1 MNKKFSTLMASL
13 LMASSFSVVAEGST
27 PENGHYEFRRGK
39 VLSNVTFGEVK
50 AIDAQK
56 WYQLRAKDPKTGREG
71 YLVHS
76 RNQETGEVFLRLVE
90 DVEGAQKTPLLASL
104 WQIDYGNTDGLSGGK
119 YRFINKETKVSLMYD
134 YAFAIDAEGKSIDKP
149 RASQMIDGCVTR
161 WAWYQGNSQDIN
173 FEFTAPY
180 AYFNNKKD
188 SVMIMK
194 ANEKGFITS
203 YKDIDEHILANGVV
217 KDREALQVKP
227 VLANSI
233 VLNAYDF
240 NSMIDYNKKSVF
252 DEGKAFG
259 SFKFYTPD
267 GKLFYD
273 GKWVDP
279 NERPFKGEAMLDGMN
294 YKAENSKLQEDFFF
308 ESYEELGG
316 KDLGNLP
323 GRIWVKS
330 EEVLRLETENTS
342 LLSSNEDLDAEL
354 FALQQQVEY
363 NKGLLDGGLESDYN
377 EVVTKQN
384 ELVTTIAGYD
394 EKVLAIDVER
404 RTTSYETL
412 YKKYQTSIAKY
423 NNNEDASSA
432 YKLAN
437 NVYTAFSNLLS
448 NGFQGSG
455 KKLDALK
462 TEFNAL
468 EKLDSNDKKIFN
480 QYFSIVGQNEE
491 NAESISELAET
502 ISQNE
507 QTIED
512 NNATIRTLNSE
523 IESLQISLNKN
534 NLAAAKSSY
543 LLDNTFLRLN
553 YIDNK
558 KNNQYLMVDTAYWQS
573 VSNPV
578 DGDLKIV
585 NKVPNRKDDLAIQ
598 ARYYFKFTYYPSQD
612 SLVVEPLNASDISE
626 KEAEEGIS
634 FKDSYAGDHFV
645 YANDVNNKASQVS
658 NTWTSYQKWVSTDGW
673 SYEGQEGD
681 EIVIRLKDLS
691 TSKWC
696 LTATSKNKGVDASP
710 LNARIA
716 FDNPYDYLVRTT
728 LEPGLYWI
736 QSTVKNGKYLVAGLN
751 GQYMYDVPNT
761 DQDYGM
767 MPATMYVVEKYGS
780 SCSDLV
786 QIRNREYGEEWYTTF
801 KGQLYAAVN
810 AKGEEVGKYTID
822 MTKYDEEPTT
832 ELEAWNCGLWMKDT
846 YKFPHVDNE
855 EALTSQYHGYRFLD
869 PETLRYTNYAM
880 RYNRYNNDSEYIN
893 QGEGDVLFA
902 SEGDNTYFEFDTV
915 YYQPGYT
922 EGKRNY
928 MNISVNEFG
937 YGAGV
942 IDAISGKELPQLI
955 RQAYTMKVK
964 DVNLIDNDT
973 VYVNVNEKFG
983 EKNYYMT
990 RGIGDILDNG
1000 LGTMSLFY
1008 LKADQIDSQSDTCYA
1023 LINTVNTPVY
1033 PYLYNGY
1040 GRVDVLST
1048 GQLGEA
1054 DLYNGQED
1062 NIDAFALAV
1071 SNRPLYRS
1079 IPEGKVNFYRTV
1091 GGVDQKLFA
1100 DEFNETGA
1108 PASNVIE
1115 GFEYLGLSQEAMNVG
1130 DTSKVF
1136 FVEPLR
1142 LDNKLRM
1149 PQYMLALTKDTVADG
1164 FWCINNVHGY
1174 FADKDAAEAEDAS
1187 HYAFYNGYTAGRFL
1201 VNLTDSLVKEGDG
1214 SHAYH
1219 KPDLFTYKGY
1229 AVRLGFVEG
1238 VHMVITKE
1246 HAAEIN
1252 AAINTYMKKEVNW
1265 VKEGEFF
1272 YTFKGDNTLESMK
1285 VYVKR
1290 YDKSYLD
1297 PIKFFNPE
1305 NTKRN
1310 DYSIVDRHNNWSFS
1324 FRLVQDAT
1332 EEESEEFLI
1341 ESNLDGVS
1349 EIASWQGSWIKIYDK
1364 CPVTNYIG
1372 GNHGE
1377 LLLGKGLYADNVT
1390 DGTLFKVTTTTD
1402 SATANEAISAGNV
1415 VVAGT
1420 NGAVVVKGAEG
1431 KNVIVST
1438 ILGKVVANETVSS
1451 DNVTIA
1457 APQGVVV
1464 VSVDGESF
1472 KVVVK

>member
-13 LMASSFSVVAEGST
+13 LMASSFSVVAEDFT

-39 VLSNVTFGEVK
+39 VFSNVTSTDVK

-71 YLVHS
+71 YLVHF

-134 YAFAIDAEGKSIDKP
+134 YAFAIDADGKSLDKP

-161 WAWYQGNSQDIN
+161 WAWYQGNSQDVN
-173 FEFTAPY
+173 FKFTAPY

-194 ANEKGFITS
+194 ANEEGFITS

-217 KDREALQVKP
+217 KDPEALRVKP
-227 VLANSI
+227 VLANPI
-233 VLNAYDF
+233 VLDDYGF

-252 DEGKAFG
+252 DEGKGFG

-279 NERPFKGEAMLDGMN
+279 NERPFNGVAMLDGMN
-294 YKAENSKLQEDFFF
+294 YKAENSKLQDKFFF
-308 ESYEELGG
+308 KSYQDLGG
-316 KDLGNLP
+316 TFPMKDLSKELEEQKEDLATIERRNNNLLT
-323 GRIWVKS
+323 KND
-330 EEVLRLETENTS
+330 RLETQ
-342 LLSSNEDLDAEL
+342 L
-354 FALQQQVEY
+354 FSWKEKQSY
-363 NKGLLDGGLESDYN
+363 NQELLDGGIE
-377 EVVTKQN
+377 
-384 ELVTTIAGYD
+384 AGYNTVD
-394 EKVLAIDVER
+394 KKQGKLVKEIKILATRVPSISSTN
-404 RTTSYETL
+404 RTGNYGRFLTAYETAIT
-412 YKKYQTSIAKY
+412 KYES
-423 NNNEDASSA
+423 NSEPESS
-432 YKLAN
+432 YTLAN
-437 NVYTAFSNLLS
+437 AVYAAFSKLLAK
-448 NGFQGSG
+448 GFISPSPAGASG
-455 KKLDALK
+455 LISLR
-462 TEFNAL
+462 TEFGGL
-468 EKLDSNDKKIFN
+468 EKLTDSDRRVFDHYFSLKAQLVECGTNISSLATAIQQNNRTIKENNAKIGQLKEAIETLQKKIATN
-480 QYFSIVGQNEE
+480 D
-491 NAESISELAET
+491 LAGE
-502 ISQNE
+502 
-507 QTIED
+507 
-512 NNATIRTLNSE
+512 
-523 IESLQISLNKN
+523 
-534 NLAAAKSSY
+534 KSFY
-543 LLDNTFLRLN
+543 LLENQFLRLN

-558 KNNQYLMVDTAYWQS
+558 KNDHYLMVDTAYWQTT
-573 VSNPV
+573 SNPV
-578 DGDLKIV
+578 DGDLNIINAKPD
-585 NKVPNRKDDLAIQ
+585 KKDDLAIQ

-612 SLVVEPLNASDISE
+612 SLVVEPLNASDKSE
-626 KEAEEGIS
+626 KEAEKNVS
-634 FKDSYAGDHFV
+634 FKDSYAGKYFV
-645 YANDVNNKASQVS
+645 YASDVNEKASQVS
-658 NTWTSYQKWVSTDGW
+658 NTWTSK
-673 SYEGQEGD
+673 GD

-696 LTATSKNKGVDASP
+696 LTATSKNKGIGASP

-736 QSTVKNGKYLVAGLN
+736 QSTVNNGKYLVAGLD
-751 GQYMYDVPNT
+751 GQYMYDVPNA

-786 QIRNREYGEEWYTTF
+786 QIRNREYGEKEYTVF

-810 AKGEEVGKYTID
+810 ANGEEVGKYTID
-822 MTKYDEEPTT
+822 MTRYRYDVEPTP

-902 SEGDNTYFEFDTV
+902 SEDDNTYFEFDTV
-915 YYQPGYT
+915 YYLPGYNK

-928 MNISVNEFG
+928 KNISVNEFG

-942 IDAISGKELPQLI
+942 IDAISGKELPQLV

-973 VYVNVNEKFG
+973 LYVNVNEKFA

-990 RGIGDILDNG
+990 RGIGDILDNR

-1008 LKADQIDSQSDTCYA
+1008 LKADQFDSQSDTCYA
-1023 LINTVNTPVY
+1023 LVNTVEIPEIRH
-1033 PYLYNGY
+1033 LDNGY

-1062 NIDAFALAV
+1062 NIDAFALTV

-1201 VNLTDSLVKEGDG
+1201 VNLTDSLVKKGDG

-1219 KPDLFTYKGY
+1219 EPDLFTYKGY

-1252 AAINTYMKKEVNW
+1252 AAINAYMKKEVNW

-1297 PIKFFNPE
+1297 PIKFFNPD
-1305 NTKRN
+1305 NTKPN

-1402 SATANEAISAGNV
+1402 SATANEEIATSSVI
-1415 VVAGT
+1415 VAGVD
-1420 NGAVVVKGAEG
+1420 GAVVVKGAEG

-1451 DNVTIA
+1451 DNATIA

>member
-13 LMASSFSVVAEGST
+13 LMASSFSVVAEDFT

-39 VLSNVTFGEVK
+39 VLSNVTFEEVK

-56 WYQLRAKDPKTGREG
+56 WYQLRAYDPISKREG
-71 YLVHS
+71 YLVHA
-76 RNQETGEVFLRLVE
+76 RNEKTGEVFLRLVV
-90 DVEGAQKTPLLASL
+90 DNPDRMQKTPLLASL

-194 ANEKGFITS
+194 ANERGFITS

-233 VLNAYDF
+233 VLDAYDF

-267 GKLFYD
+267 GKLFYGD
-273 GKWVDP
+273 KWVDP
-279 NERPFKGEAMLDGMN
+279 NERSFRGDAMLEGMN
-294 YKAENSKLQEDFFF
+294 YKAEKSKLQEDFFF

-323 GRIWVKS
+323 GQIWVKS
-330 EEVLRLETENTS
+330 EEVLRLETENAS
-342 LLSSNEDLDAEL
+342 LLSSNEVLDAEL
-354 FALQQQVEY
+354 FALQQQVKY
-363 NKGLLDGGLESDYN
+363 NNGLLDGGLTSDYN
-377 EVVTKQN
+377 EVFTKQK

-394 EKVLAIDVER
+394 AIVLAIDVAR

-412 YKKYQTSIAKY
+412 YKKYQTSITKY
-423 NNNEDASSA
+423 DNNEDASLA

-437 NVYTAFSNLLS
+437 SVYTAFSNLLS
-448 NGFQGSG
+448 NGFQGTG
-455 KKLDALK
+455 QKLDDLK
-462 TEFNAL
+462 AEFNAL

-480 QYFSIVGQNEE
+480 QYFTIIGQNEE
-491 NAESISELAET
+491 NEKSIPGLTET

-507 QTIED
+507 QIIEA
-512 NNATIRTLNSE
+512 NNSKIKQLNTE
-523 IESLQISLNKN
+523 IESLQKSLNKN

-558 KNNQYLMVDTAYWQS
+558 KNDHYLMVDTAYWQTT
-573 VSNPV
+573 SNPV
-578 DGDLKIV
+578 DGDLNIINAKPD
-585 NKVPNRKDDLAIQ
+585 KKDDLAIQ

-658 NTWTSYQKWVSTDGW
+658 NTWTSK
-673 SYEGQEGD
+673 GD
-681 EIVIRLKDLS
+681 EIVIRLKDLA

-696 LTATSKNKGVDASP
+696 LTATSKNKGIGASP

-736 QSTVKNGKYLVAGLN
+736 QSTVNNGKYLVAGLN
-751 GQYMYDVPNT
+751 GHYMYDVPNA

-822 MTKYDEEPTT
+822 MTRYRYDVEPTT
-832 ELEAWNCGLWMKDT
+832 ELEAWNRGLWMKDT

-942 IDAISGKELPQLI
+942 IDAISGKELPQLV

-1008 LKADQIDSQSDTCYA
+1008 LKADQFDSQSDTCYA
-1023 LINTVNTPVY
+1023 LVNTVEIPEIRH
-1033 PYLYNGY
+1033 LDNGY

-1062 NIDAFALAV
+1062 NIDAFALTV

-1201 VNLTDSLVKEGDG
+1201 VNLTDSLVKKGDG

-1219 KPDLFTYKGY
+1219 EPDLFTYKGY

-1252 AAINTYMKKEVNW
+1252 AAINAYMKKEVNW

-1297 PIKFFNPE
+1297 PIKFFNPD

-1324 FRLVQDAT
+1324 FRLVQDET

-1341 ESNLDGVS
+1341 ESNLDDVS

-1402 SATANEAISAGNV
+1402 SATANEEIATSSVI
-1415 VVAGT
+1415 VAGVD
-1420 NGAVVVKGAEG
+1420 GAVVVKGAEG

-1451 DNVTIA
+1451 DNATIA

>member
-13 LMASSFSVVAEGST
+13 LMASSFSVVAEGFT

-39 VLSNVTFGEVK
+39 VLSNVTFEKVK

-56 WYQLRAKDPKTGREG
+56 WYQLRAYDPISKREG
-71 YLVHS
+71 YLVHA
-76 RNQETGEVFLRLVE
+76 RNEKTGEVFLRLVV
-90 DVEGAQKTPLLASL
+90 DNPDRMQKTPLLASL

-134 YAFAIDAEGKSIDKP
+134 YAFAIDADGKSLDKP

-161 WAWYQGNSQDIN
+161 WAWYQGNSQDVN
-173 FEFTAPY
+173 FKFTAPY

-217 KDREALQVKP
+217 KDPEALQVKP
-227 VLANSI
+227 VLAKPI
-233 VLNAYDF
+233 VLDAYDF

-279 NERPFKGEAMLDGMN
+279 NERPFKGEAMLDGMD
-294 YKAENSKLQEDFFF
+294 YKAEKSKLQEAFFDK
-308 ESYEELGG
+308 SYKDLGG
-316 KDLGNLP
+316 EDLGNLP
-323 GRIWVKS
+323 GQIFVKS
-330 EEVLRLETENTS
+330 EEVWKLKGINAS
-342 LLSSNEDLDAEL
+342 LLSANDDLEAEVFDLEQDVKYNE
-354 FALQQQVEY
+354 
-363 NKGLLDGGLESDYN
+363 GLLAGGIKSGYE
-377 EVVTKQN
+377 EVVNKQN
-384 ELVTTIAGYD
+384 KLVGEIDNYD
-394 EKVLAIDVER
+394 SRVLAINPVN
-404 RTTSYETL
+404 RTLSYETL
-412 YKKYQTSIAKY
+412 YKRYRTSITNY
-423 NNNEDASSA
+423 NNNQKPELSYNLAS
-432 YKLAN
+432 K
-437 NVYTAFSNLLS
+437 VYSAFSSLLN
-448 NGFQGSG
+448 NGFGSG
-455 KKLDALK
+455 SASTTGLNSLRTDFA
-462 TEFNAL
+462 AL
-468 EKLDSNDKKIFN
+468 EKLDNTDKKVF
-480 QYFSIVGQNEE
+480 GQFFEYSGE
-491 NAESISELAET
+491 IEDWKLLISEKEGS
-502 ISQNE
+502 ISQNI
-507 QTIED
+507 QTIRDNED
-512 NNATIRTLNSE
+512 AIRALNGE
-523 IESLQISLNKN
+523 IESLQKSLNTN
-534 NLAAAKSSY
+534 NLAGEKSSY
-543 LLDNTFLRLN
+543 LLDPTFLRLN

-558 KNNQYLMVDTAYWQS
+558 KNDHYLMVDTAYWQTT
-573 VSNPV
+573 SNPV
-578 DGDLKIV
+578 DGDLNIINAKPD
-585 NKVPNRKDDLAIQ
+585 KKDDLAIQ

-612 SLVVEPLNASDISE
+612 SLVVEPLNASDKSE
-626 KEAEEGIS
+626 KEAEKNVS
-634 FKDSYAGDHFV
+634 FKDSYAGKYFV
-645 YANDVNNKASQVS
+645 YASDVNEKASQVS
-658 NTWTSYQKWVSTDGW
+658 NTWTSK
-673 SYEGQEGD
+673 GD

-696 LTATSKNKGVDASP
+696 LTATSKNKGIGASP

-736 QSTVKNGKYLVAGLN
+736 QSTVNNGKYLVAGLN
-751 GQYMYDVPNT
+751 GHYMYDVPNA

-822 MTKYDEEPTT
+822 MTRYRYDVEPTT
-832 ELEAWNCGLWMKDT
+832 ELQAWNCGLWMKDT

-880 RYNRYNNDSEYIN
+880 RYNRYNKDSEYIN
-893 QGEGDVLFA
+893 QGEGDVLFV
-902 SEGDNTYFEFDTV
+902 SEDESKYFEFDTV
-915 YYQPGYT
+915 YYQPGYNK

-928 MNISVNEFG
+928 RNISVDEFG

-942 IDAISGKELPQLI
+942 IDAISGKELPQLV

-964 DVNLIDNDT
+964 DFNLIDNDT
-973 VYVNVNEKFG
+973 LYVNVNEKFG

-1008 LKADQIDSQSDTCYA
+1008 LKADQFDSQSDTCYA
-1023 LINTVNTPVY
+1023 LVNTVETYDV
-1033 PYLYNGY
+1033 LKLWNGY

-1062 NIDAFALAV
+1062 NIDAFALEIF
-1071 SNRPLYRS
+1071 NRPLYRS

-1201 VNLTDSLVKEGDG
+1201 VNLTDSLVKKGDG

-1219 KPDLFTYKGY
+1219 EPDLFTYKGY

-1252 AAINTYMKKEVNW
+1252 AAINAYMKKEVNW

-1297 PIKFFNPE
+1297 PIKFFNPD
-1305 NTKRN
+1305 NTKPN

-1402 SATANEAISAGNV
+1402 SATANEEIATSSVI
-1415 VVAGT
+1415 VAGVD
-1420 NGAVVVKGAEG
+1420 GAVVVKGAEG

-1451 DNVTIA
+1451 DNATIA